1 MGHFGAE
8 VYFIFIR
15 GASGPL
21 CKWLRERMG
30 IFYEMCN
37 KIYTNPHKN
46 QSGVILG
53 HCVSG

>member
-1 MGHFGAE
+1 MGHFGTE

-30 IFYEMCN
+30 NFSAGVYFMKCATKYIQTHT
-37 KIYTNPHKN
+37 KIN
-46 QSGVILG
+46 LG
-53 HCVSG
+53 